1 MHYELPNA
9 AVREQ
14 DLAGKSAV
22 VTGASRGLGRGI
34 AFHLAC
40 RGANILGTCS
50 SEASLKHITS
60 LREEVDAIYREN
72 NPRGSVA
79 PKVFGVVAPLTEPHE
94 SSAGIVAGVKEHLN
108 GTVNILVQN
117 AALTETAPI
126 EAIDEDHVRRMLT
139 GNIAAAVFT
148 VQALLPH
155 FAPDSRIVNISTE
168 GSRQSQPGPVTLLYG
183 ACKGALESMTRVW
196 ADALGTRPGM
206 ERTTVNSLIVGVTK
220 TGDGP
225 TGLPDGLP
233 DIEPVRQL
241 VRNKMAACSVD
252 DRLGE
257 VDDVAEVVG
266 WLCCE
271 KSRWVTGSAICANG
285 GTVKIL

>member
-1 MHYELPNA
+1 MHYTLPNA
-9 AVREQ
+9 TVREQ
-14 DLAGKSAV
+14 DLAGKSAI

-50 SEASLKHITS
+50 SEASLRHITS
-60 LREEVDAIYREN
+60 LREEVEAIYREN
-72 NPRGSVA
+72 NPSGSVA

-94 SSAGIVAGVKEHLN
+94 SSASIVAGVKEHLN

-126 EAIDEDHVRRMLT
+126 EAIDENHVRRMLT

-148 VQALLPH
+148 VQALLQH

-241 VRNKMAACSVD
+241 VRDKMAACSVG

-257 VDDVAEVVG
+257 VDDIAEVVG

-271 KSRWVTGSAICANG
+271 KSRWVTGSAVCANG